1 MTEKQN
7 IHKSAGLL
15 IRDGKL
21 LVARSKGKDM
31 FIPPGGK
38 PENDET
44 AQEALVRE
52 MREETGLEV
61 SPEQMSILGVYT
73 ALAAGNEDKV
83 VTMTAIIV
91 DAQGDPTPCA
101 EVEELRWIDSS
112 TADIALGSIL
122 QHDILPA
129 LKERRLID

>member
-1 MTEKQN
+1 MSEKQ
-7 IHKSAGLL
+7 IIQKSAGLL

-101 EVEELRWIDSS
+101 EV
-112 TADIALGSIL
+112 
-122 QHDILPA
+122 
-129 LKERRLID
+129 